1 LHDVLINPCILNGSS
16 NSIVSNTFDRDYRTI
31 ADVRDRNDAR
41 TRRHTV
47 HVHRARAART
57 DAATKLRSRHLQIFT
72 QHPEQW
78 RRGIDVHFSPLSVYG

>member
-1 LHDVLINPCILNGSS
+1 MP
-16 NSIVSNTFDRDYRTI
+16 SIVITGRSPMCEIGTMHERVATPSD
-31 ADVRDRNDAR
+31 
-41 TRRHTV
+41 
-47 HVHRARAART
+47 VHRARAARA